1 MTVEDEAPAVDPQRV
16 QALLRALAD
25 ELEASGDLRSPQWR
39 AAVEQVPRHVFL
51 PRFYTAAPNAQGFT
65 EYTPVTPEISGLDEW
80 LTLAYQNETW
90 VTQLDH
96 SDGSWDT
103 PGAVTG
109 IPTSSST
116 LPGVVVRMLEDLQV
130 YDGARVLEIGTGTG
144 YSTALLCARLGDDLV
159 TSVEYD
165 AVLSAAAASRLASLG
180 YRPALVV
187 GDGAHGHP
195 PGVPY
200 DRVIATCSF
209 THVPPAW
216 VEQAAPGAVILTTV
230 VGSLGA
236 YGYVRLTVSEDGTAT
251 GRFLPDTVSFMRSRT
266 EGGPTVGSM
275 MRPAYEAKKAGVPGR
290 ASALGGDVLGTDSF
304 AWAVQLFMPGV
315 LQVGLTEDGANGRWL
330 LHPDGSWSCLETY
343 PDGRDPQVF
352 QGGPR
357 RLWDEVETVHAWW
370 AKSDRPALE
379 RYGLTVTRSEQRVWL
394 DTPDAPDSWRLHA

>member
-1 MTVEDEAPAVDPQRV
+1 M

-216 VEQAAPGAVILTTV
+216 VE
-230 VGSLGA
+230 
-236 YGYVRLTVSEDGTAT
+236 
-251 GRFLPDTVSFMRSRT
+251 
-266 EGGPTVGSM
+266 
-275 MRPAYEAKKAGVPGR
+275 
-290 ASALGGDVLGTDSF
+290 
-304 AWAVQLFMPGV
+304 
-315 LQVGLTEDGANGRWL
+315 
-330 LHPDGSWSCLETY
+330 
-343 PDGRDPQVF
+343 
-352 QGGPR
+352 
-357 RLWDEVETVHAWW
+357 
-370 AKSDRPALE
+370 
-379 RYGLTVTRSEQRVWL
+379 
-394 DTPDAPDSWRLHA
+394 